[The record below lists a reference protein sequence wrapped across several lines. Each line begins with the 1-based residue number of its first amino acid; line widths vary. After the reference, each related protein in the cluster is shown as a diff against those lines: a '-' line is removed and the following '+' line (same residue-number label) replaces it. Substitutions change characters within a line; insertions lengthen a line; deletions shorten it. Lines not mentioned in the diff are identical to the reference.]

1 MCTRNGTPR
10 REKTLSDTNVYALK
24 IRVSGF
30 NSLPGHS
37 IEIFAEQKV
46 SFTEG
51 ASRDAPSVRICV
63 LLSNLLIPTDDF
75 GYWERD
81 VMLMLTGVASS
92 ATRPCR
98 CPAAIGNTRCPA
110 EMLGACLLLGSQ
122 PSSSQS
128 VSAPARLRGSGR
140 YSSGRFG
147 SLAHPSRHA
156 RRRDPRSARSS

>member
-1 MCTRNGTPR
+1 MY
-10 REKTLSDTNVYALK
+10 TLFKSAC
-24 IRVSGF
+24 RGF

-51 ASRDAPSVRICV
+51 ASRDALSVRICV
-63 LLSNLLIPTDDF
+63 LLSDLLIPTDDF

-81 VMLMLTGVASS
+81 VVLMLTGVASS

-98 CPAAIGNTRCPA
+98 CPAAIGNKRCPA

-122 PSSSQS
+122 PSSSRS